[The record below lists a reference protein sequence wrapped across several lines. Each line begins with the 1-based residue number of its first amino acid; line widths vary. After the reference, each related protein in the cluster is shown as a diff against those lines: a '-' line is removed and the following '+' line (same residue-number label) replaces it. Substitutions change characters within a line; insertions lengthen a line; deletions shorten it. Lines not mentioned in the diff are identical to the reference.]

1 MPDPTAPV
9 VTRFAPSPTG
19 ELHVGGART
28 ALYSWALARRHGGRF
43 LLRFEDTDLARSS
56 AEAADRIAADL
67 HWFGLEW
74 DNPGG
79 VIPRQSERHAEG
91 VYDAAVEKLLA
102 EDRAYEKDGAVL
114 FRFGFDT
121 AFDDAVYGRVETPA
135 SDNRDFVI
143 RKGEAG
149 GGMPTFHL
157 AVVVDDHDAGV
168 THVVRGQEHLS
179 NTPKHAAL
187 CDALGFDR
195 PVWAHTP
202 SILNPGGSKMSKRD
216 KARAARAAAQENP
229 KQELV
234 LPGVEPDALAA
245 FLAKDNDDDGIANAL
260 AAALDLALPEVEVAD
275 FRRAGYLAAVVANYV
290 ALLGW
295 NPGDD
300 RERFSMEELARSFD
314 LGRVNKANSTFDRK
328 KLAAFHQDTLI
339 AMDPA
344 AFASA
349 LRDHLAAYRND
360 FLAGSGRPPPR
371 RLRRPL
377 PAARRHP
384 RRRGGRRPLLRRAP
398 RRLRRESREEEPHP
412 AGGRRPRKPRRHPR
426 RPRGRRALRRLHDRG
441 RAREARR
448 GTRPPAPGRPGPTPP
463 RRHDRHR
470 RLPRHRPHAHPP
482 RQSPRSSPASTA
494 AWRRSARQP
503 APLIEP

>member
-1 MPDPTAPV
+1 MPETSKPV

-56 AEAADRIAADL
+56 AAAADRIAADL
-67 HWFGLEW
+67 KWFGLDW

-79 VIPRQSERHAEG
+79 VIPRQSERHAAG

-121 AFDDAVYGRVETPA
+121 AFTDAVYGEVKTPA
-135 SDNRDFVI
+135 TDNRDFVI
-143 RKGEAG
+143 RKGAAG

-157 AVVVDDHDAGV
+157 AVVVDDADAGV

-187 CDALGFDR
+187 CDALGCER

-216 KARAARAAAQENP
+216 KAKAARLAAAEHP
-229 KQELV
+229 TQELV
-234 LPGVEPDALAA
+234 VPGVDPADLAA
-245 FLAKDNDDDGIANAL
+245 FLAKDNDDTAIATAL
-260 AAALDLALPEVEVAD
+260 AQALDLALPEVELAD
-275 FRRAGYLAAVVANYV
+275 FRRAGYLPGVVANYV

-295 NPGDD
+295 NPGDG
-300 RERFSMEELARSFD
+300 RERFGLEEIARSFD
-314 LGRVNKANSTFDRK
+314 LARVNRANSTFDRA

-339 AMDPA
+339 GMDPA

-349 LRDHLAAYRND
+349 LRDHLAAYRGS
-360 FLAGSGRPPPR
+360 FLAALGVHNLDAFAHLYQQRAVTLDDAVVAGRFFVEP
-371 RLRRPL
+371 
-377 PAARRHP
+377 PAAYDPKAVKKNLTRQEGAGLANLRAA
-384 RRRGGRRPLLRRAP
+384 RGALADADPFDDCTVQAALERLAEQRGLPHLGGLAQPLRVAVT
-398 RRLRRESREEEPHP
+398 
-412 AGGRRPRKPRRHPR
+412 
-426 RPRGRRALRRLHDRG
+426 G
-441 RAREARR
+441 RAVSPDIARTLALLGKQEVLAR
-448 GTRPPAPGRPGPTPP
+448 VDAC
-463 RRHDRHR
+463 
-470 RLPRHRPHAHPP
+470 L
-482 RQSPRSSPASTA
+482 A
-494 AWRRSARQP
+494 AVA
-503 APLIEP
+503 A